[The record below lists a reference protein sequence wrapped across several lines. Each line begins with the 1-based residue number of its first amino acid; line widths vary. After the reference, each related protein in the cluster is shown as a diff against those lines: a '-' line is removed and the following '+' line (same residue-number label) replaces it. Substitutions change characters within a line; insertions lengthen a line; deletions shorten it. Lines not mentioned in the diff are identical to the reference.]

1 MLISELS
8 GLMRG
13 EPKRQREMADETK
26 IGTHWKDDELDAIV
40 ADYFAM
46 LESDLTGQPYVK
58 SRHSAALM
66 AQIGRT
72 HRSVEF
78 KHQNISAVLD
88 ELGMPWIP
96 GYKPKRNYQNAIF
109 DAIDRYLTAHSA
121 ILGYSPSLRP
131 LPPKPAEIFV
141 APPSLTLTNDT
152 IPERLRRLIRK
163 FDPVERDHRN
173 RYLGKAGEA
182 LVVDLEK
189 RQLTEADRP
198 DLAREVR
205 WVADEEG
212 DGAGY
217 DVLSFNLLGQPR
229 LIEVKT
235 TNGSARTPFFLTR
248 NECDLASERPAD
260 WRIYRVHLFA
270 RGPRIFTIA
279 PPLEN
284 AVRLTTES
292 WRASF

>member
-1 MLISELS
+1 
-8 GLMRG
+8 
-13 EPKRQREMADETK
+13 MADETK
-26 IGTHWKDDELDAIV
+26 MGTNWQDDELDVIV
-40 ADYFAM
+40 ADYFVM
-46 LESDLTGQPYVK
+46 LAADLSGQPYVK

-109 DAIDRYLTAHSA
+109 DAIDRYLTKHPA
-121 ILGYSPSLRP
+121 ILQLTPSL
-131 LPPKPAEIFV
+131 PPSQGLPAEIFV
-141 APPSLTLTNDT
+141 APPTLTVANEP
-152 IPERLRRLIRK
+152 IPDRLRRLVQK
-163 FDPVERDHRN
+163 YDPVERDHRN
-173 RYLGKAGEA
+173 RSLGKAGEA
-182 LVVDLEK
+182 FVVDLER

-198 DLAREVR
+198 DLARKVR
-205 WVADEEG
+205 WIAAEDG

-217 DVLSFNLLGQPR
+217 DVLSFNLGGHER

-235 TNGSARTPFFLTR
+235 TNGSAHTPFFLTR
-248 NECDLASERPAD
+248 NERDLATERPAD

-284 AVRLTTES
+284 AVKLTPET

>member
-1 MLISELS
+1 
-8 GLMRG
+8 
-13 EPKRQREMADETK
+13 MADESK
-26 IGTHWKDDELDAIV
+26 IGTDWQDDELDAII

-46 LESDLTGQPYVK
+46 LAADLAGQPYVK
-58 SRHSAALM
+58 ARHNAALM

-109 DAIDRYLTAHSA
+109 DSIDRYLTRNPS
-121 ILGYSPSLRP
+121 ILEPVASPHAPSSSPS
-131 LPPKPAEIFV
+131 EVFV
-141 APPSLTLTNDT
+141 APPILTAADVPL
-152 IPERLRRLIRK
+152 PERLRHLVRK

-173 RYLGKAGEA
+173 RALGKAGEA
-182 LVVDLEK
+182 FVVDLERRK
-189 RQLTEADRP
+189 LIEAARP
-198 DLAREVR
+198 DLARKVR
-205 WVADEEG
+205 WIAVEDG

-217 DVLSFNLLGQPR
+217 DVLSFNPGGRER

-235 TNGSARTPFFLTR
+235 TNGAARTPFFLSR
-248 NECDLASERPAD
+248 NERTLATERPAD
-260 WRIYRVHLFA
+260 WQIYRVHLFA
-270 RGPRIFTIA
+270 KGPRIFTLA

-284 AVRLTTES
+284 TINLTTET
-292 WRASF
+292 WRASFCRT

>member
-1 MLISELS
+1 
-8 GLMRG
+8 
-13 EPKRQREMADETK
+13 MADGAK
-26 IGTHWKDDELDAIV
+26 IGTHWRDDELDAIV
-40 ADYFAM
+40 ADYFDM
-46 LESDLTGQPYVK
+46 LAADLSGQPYIK

-66 AQIGRT
+66 ARIGRT

-109 DAIDRYLTAHSA
+109 DAIDRYLTSRPDTPEPAQSLPA
-121 ILGYSPSLRP
+121 SPP
-131 LPPKPAEIFV
+131 LSGEIFV
-141 APPSLTLTNDT
+141 TPPTLTAANRR
-152 IPERLRRLIRK
+152 IPERLQRLVQK

-173 RYLGKAGEA
+173 RSLGKAGEA
-182 LVVDLEK
+182 FVVDLEK
-189 RQLTEADRP
+189 RQLTQADRP
-198 DLAREVR
+198 DLARKIR
-205 WVADEEG
+205 WIATEEG

-217 DVLSFNLLGQPR
+217 DVLSFNLGGQAR

-235 TNGSARTPFFLTR
+235 TNGSARTPFFITR
-248 NECDLASERPAD
+248 NERNLAAERPEE

-270 RGPRIFTIA
+270 LEPRIFTIA

-284 AVRLTTES
+284 AIKLTPET

>member
-1 MLISELS
+1 
-8 GLMRG
+8 
-13 EPKRQREMADETK
+13 MADQAK
-26 IGTHWKDDELDAIV
+26 IGTDWQDDELDAIV

-46 LESDLTGQPYVK
+46 LELDLSGRPYVK
-58 SRHSAALM
+58 AHHSAALM

-88 ELGMPWIP
+88 KLGLPWIR

-109 DAIDRYLTAHSA
+109 DAIDRYLTNHPL
-121 ILGYSPSLRP
+121 ILEAAPNP
-131 LPPKPAEIFV
+131 
-141 APPSLTLTNDT
+141 APPPPLSKAVFVPPPTLK
-152 IPERLRRLIRK
+152 PEELLPDRLRRLVRK
-163 FDPVERDHRN
+163 FDPVERDHVN
-173 RYLGKAGEA
+173 RALGKAGESFV
-182 LVVDLEK
+182 LDIEK
-189 RQLTEADRP
+189 QRLSLSKRA
-198 DLAREVR
+198 DLARQVR
-205 WVADEEG
+205 WVSAEEG

-217 DVLSFNLLGQPR
+217 DVLSFDPEGQER

-248 NECDLASERPAD
+248 NERDLAAERPQD

-270 RGPRIFTIA
+270 STPRIFTIS
-279 PPLEN
+279 PPLEETI
-284 AVRLTTES
+284 RITPET